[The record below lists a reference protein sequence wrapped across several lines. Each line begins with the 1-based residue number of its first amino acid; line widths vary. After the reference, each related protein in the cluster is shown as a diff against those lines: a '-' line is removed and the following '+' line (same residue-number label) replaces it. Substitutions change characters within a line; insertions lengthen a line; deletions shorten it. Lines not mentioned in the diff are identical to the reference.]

1 MNRKNIEIIKAM
13 ANDTVVMVK
22 KIDNNIADAWLRQ
35 GNSIND
41 TNTFANVMDIIT
53 HKWNSLNKVQKKEL
67 AKLFTE
73 SL

>member
-13 ANDTVVMVK
+13 AN
-22 KIDNNIADAWLRQ
+22 AWLRQ
-35 GNSIND
+35 DNSIND
-41 TNTFANVMDIIT
+41 INTFANVMDIIA